1 MIVRYICMYVY
12 IYIYII
18 LFDPHLWL
26 NEAGHHIIWSVVQLI
41 QRFTSERLW
50 KIAGEPKT
58 VHSSIV
64 TAFRTRLIK
73 KKIRVANSQEIMFLF
88 FLLFS
93 HMASVE
99 SCRGGCPQTWGTTRM
114 QWFTV
119 VILIF
124 STFLHC
130 MTRYSGE
137 KKIYI

>member
-73 KKIRVANSQEIMFLF
+73 KNSSSKFPRNNVPVFFFYFRTWHLLSPVEGVVLKHGVPLECNGSRLLFLF
-88 FLLFS
+88 FP
-93 HMASVE
+93 H
-99 SCRGGCPQTWGTTRM
+99 
-114 QWFTV
+114 
-119 VILIF
+119 F
-124 STFLHC
+124 STAWPDIQ
-130 MTRYSGE
+130 E
-137 KKIYI
+137 KKKYI